1 MATGLKNSKLTEK
14 QKNLDLKKK
23 LKFKQKLLKT

>member
-14 QKNLDLKKK
+14 QKIWIKKKK